1 MNGPLLFFV
10 IFIFYGKIAIGPSG
24 YAAKTLVAKMSTAN
38 RLAAKYQETLVAD
51 CSAPSL
57 TCDAFPDTKQFS
69 NTSRMSYSSMDSVTV
84 YLKSPERPSLPL
96 LGTPTL
102 SPNDA
107 HAH

>member
-84 YLKSPERPSLPL
+84 YLEIASDPK
-96 LGTPTL
+96 G
-102 SPNDA
+102 
-107 HAH
+107 